1 MFCVPRTAWLSSVAP
16 AWSSAGVARGVGRHI
31 RGPPRLDGW
40 RRRRSDRPIADCASA
55 GRGARSDRAPR
66 LDRRPR
72 RRSADKPVRRRPSRA
87 LGLPSAG
94 ALVRGVLL
102 PARGRHFA
110 TWDPVLRRSPNRPW
124 RRFGTDALIR
134 VVLGIA
140 RDYSAAHPRAL
151 PALVGD
157 LSRPRG
163 GDFGR
168 RFGPIGHSTHQNG
181 LDVDVYY
188 PRLDRLPRPP
198 TIPAQVDRA
207 LAQDLVDLFVRAG
220 ATLVLVGPNV
230 RLSGPENVVKP
241 FPNHDNHLHVRIPNP
256 DRRG

>member
-1 MFCVPRTAWLSSVAP
+1 MFLE
-16 AWSSAGVARGVGRHI
+16 RH
-31 RGPPRLDGW
+31 GFPRLRQLGVLLALLVALGAIFVALHVSVGGGGGAATD
-40 RRRRSDRPIADCASA
+40 RSQTVRPLVEEPARIEP
-55 GRGARSDRAPR
+55 RG

-72 RRSADKPVRRRPSRA
+72 RRSADKPVRRRPSQA

-110 TWDPVLRRSPNRPW
+110 TWDPVLRRSPNRFW

-181 LDVDVYY
+181 LDADVYY

-207 LAQDLVDLFVRAG
+207 LAQDLVDLFIRAG